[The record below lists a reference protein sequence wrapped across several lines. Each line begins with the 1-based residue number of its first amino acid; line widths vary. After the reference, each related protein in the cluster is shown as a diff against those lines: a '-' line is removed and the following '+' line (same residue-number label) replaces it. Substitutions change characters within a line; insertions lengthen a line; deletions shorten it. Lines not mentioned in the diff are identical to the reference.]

1 MHTDKEPGTAK
12 ASDPEALELEAM
24 EIDFL
29 QTLSLIHIYLKNPFS
44 MFSGITQQRAA
55 EPDRF
60 NRVVI
65 FPVPA
70 DDAKITHGVIVF
82 MP

>member
-1 MHTDKEPGTAK
+1 
-12 ASDPEALELEAM
+12 
-24 EIDFL
+24 
-29 QTLSLIHIYLKNPFS
+29 
-44 MFSGITQQRAA
+44 MFSGITKQSEA